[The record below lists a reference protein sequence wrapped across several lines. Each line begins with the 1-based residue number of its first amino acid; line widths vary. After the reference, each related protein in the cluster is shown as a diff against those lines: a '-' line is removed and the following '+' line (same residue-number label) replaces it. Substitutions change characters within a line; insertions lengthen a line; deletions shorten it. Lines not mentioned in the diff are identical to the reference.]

1 MKQLIRYLLIVT
13 FIVLGLVGC
22 NDQDSETEHAAATP
36 YTVTIDPIHFVAHID
51 NPYLPFTPGTTL
63 VYEGATEDGTERV
76 EVTTLSE
83 TRQVMGVTVTVV
95 RDIVYLDGVMV
106 EDTYDWFAQDKQGN
120 VWYFGEEVAN
130 YEDGVLV
137 DHEGAWMAGEGGA
150 LPGIVMY
157 AQPSA
162 HIGTAYFQEYDPG
175 EAEDMGEVMRVGE
188 TMTVPFGSFADVVQT
203 KDWTP
208 LESKALEYKFYAPG
222 VGLIK
227 ELDVN
232 SGETIELIE
241 VITGS

>member
-1 MKQLIRYLLIVT
+1 MKKQIGVLIVL
-13 FIVLGLVGC
+13 IWLALLLSGC
-22 NDQDSETEHAAATP
+22 GNGGKRNNAAATP
-36 YTVTIDPIHFVAHID
+36 YTVTIDPTNFVAHID

-83 TRQVMGVTVTVV
+83 TRQVMGVTVTIV

-130 YEDGVLV
+130 YEDGILV

-208 LESKALEYKFYAPG
+208 LEPKALEHKFYAPG

-241 VITGS
+241 VRTGS